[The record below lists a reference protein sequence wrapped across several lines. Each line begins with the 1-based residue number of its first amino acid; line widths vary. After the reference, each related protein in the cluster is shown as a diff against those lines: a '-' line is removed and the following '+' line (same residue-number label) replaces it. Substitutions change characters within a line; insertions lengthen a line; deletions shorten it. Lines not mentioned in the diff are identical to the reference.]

1 MRNKLL
7 VSVFATALAALAFT
21 ACENKTAA
29 DVTEVCTDMVKES
42 LHKSARSLVSL
53 DGEVLTIEELEFAGG
68 VNDNR
73 LIYRT
78 LSFGNGVYKPKTVDT
93 LTYEYGEWQDQNT
106 TFTLHVTPK
115 TGAPYTLLYNG
126 NAFITPEGRKI
137 GGDGLNLAARVEKWE
152 KTINTLPNT
161 KWEATF
167 EGEFVMDSI
176 FRDSIRNIFIPPMT
190 YKTDTIKIFS
200 GKMDTLSAD
209 TTCYYTIEFTH
220 NPATNATTGHFYQ
233 KSVRS
238 TYDRATKQTTIVSQ
252 DSVKYDYNWFFT
264 EVSSDS
270 KFMIELKSLT
280 SGVEGEKLNISKY
293 KVDDAGKP
301 AEFLLNG
308 LTFKPVVNP

>member
-21 ACENKTAA
+21 ACENKTA
-29 DVTEVCTDMVKES
+29 DVTEVCTDMMKDN

-53 DGEVLTIEELEFAGG
+53 DGEVLTIEEYEFAGG

-78 LSFGNGVYKPKTVDT
+78 MSFGNGVYKPKTVDT
-93 LTYEYGEWQDQNT
+93 LTYEYGEWQDLNT
-106 TFTLHVTPK
+106 TFTLLVTPSA
-115 TGAPYTLLYNG
+115 GEPYTLLYKG
-126 NAFITPEGRKI
+126 NSLITPDGRAI
-137 GGDGLNLAARVEKWE
+137 GGEGLNNAARVEKWE

-209 TTCYYTIEFTH
+209 TTCYYSFEFTQD
-220 NPATNATTGHFYQ
+220 PISKATTGHFYR

-264 EVSSDS
+264 EVSSDA

-293 KVDDAGKP
+293 KLDDAGKP

-308 LTFKPVVNP
+308 MTFKPVVNP